1 MLLIADLKELGLMKC
16 VLKYG
21 GGGIGGG
28 ASNAGGALFGVALT
42 DDDEA
47 GISLGDGAPGVSAC
61 VGTPIV
67 VFGGARSR
75 SLTCRGVQ
83 K

>member
-1 MLLIADLKELGLMKC
+1 MLLIADLKELGLIKC

-21 GGGIGGG
+21 GGGNGG
-28 ASNAGGALFGVALT
+28 ASFGLALA

-47 GISLGDGAPGVSAC
+47 GISLEDGTPGVLAC

-67 VFGGARSR
+67 VCGGARSR

-83 K
+83 E